1 MLTAIVRRVLLV
13 IPNIVLLTALL
24 FWSVFSL
31 LGTPVEMMLGR
42 DADPATI
49 EALNARYGFDR
60 PVYEQ
65 YLSWMWNALQGD
77 FGRSYVT
84 RQSVADAILQRI
96 LVTLEIAGLA
106 VALAVVATAVMNS
119 IPVAR
124 RAIGSANTGLS
135 LVGITVPNF
144 MLGISLIY
152 LFSVQLGWLPTTG
165 WVDWSEGF
173 VTHCKHIVMPVLTL
187 SAFFFGSFSLVY
199 RAEYRS
205 IQQQLFIKVTRAKGL
220 SEWGVSFKHALPNS
234 IMPVITYA
242 GLSLGQMTGGA
253 VVTETVFS
261 VPGMGRLFVDSITSH
276 DFPVMLAVG
285 MIIIVGVVLLN
296 LLADI
301 LYTVVNPRI
310 RLE

>member
-1 MLTAIVRRVLLV
+1 MLTAILRRVLLV
-13 IPNIVLLTALL
+13 VPNIVLLTALL

-60 PVYEQ
+60 PVHEQ

-84 RQSVADAILQRI
+84 RQSVADAILPRI

-173 VTHCKHIVMPVLTL
+173 VKHCTHIVMPVLTL

>member
-1 MLTAIVRRVLLV
+1 MLTAVARRVLLV
-13 IPNIVLLTALL
+13 IPNVVLLTALL

-49 EALNARYGFDR
+49 AALEARYGFDR
-60 PVYEQ
+60 PVHEQ
-65 YLSWMWNALQGD
+65 YLDWMWNALHGD

-84 RQSVADAILQRI
+84 KQSVADAILPRI

-173 VTHCKHIVMPVLTL
+173 ARHCTHIIMPVLTL

-205 IQQQLFIKVTRAKGL
+205 IQKQLFIKVARAKGL

>member
-1 MLTAIVRRVLLV
+1 MLTAIVRRALLV

-84 RQSVADAILQRI
+84 RQSVADAILPRI

>member
-1 MLTAIVRRVLLV
+1 MLTAILRRVLLV
-13 IPNIVLLTALL
+13 VPNIVLLTALL

-60 PVYEQ
+60 PVHEQ

-84 RQSVADAILQRI
+84 RQSVADAILPRI

-106 VALAVVATAVMNS
+106 VALAVIATAVMNS

-124 RAIGSANTGLS
+124 RTIGSANTGLS

-173 VTHCKHIVMPVLTL
+173 VKHCTHIIMPVLTL

-301 LYTVVNPRI
+301 LYTVINPRI

>member
-13 IPNIVLLTALL
+13 VPNVVLLTALL

-49 EALNARYGFDR
+49 AALEARYGFDR
-60 PVYEQ
+60 PVHEQ
-65 YLSWMWNALQGD
+65 YLDWMWNALHGD

-84 RQSVADAILQRI
+84 KESVADAILPRI

-106 VALAVVATAVMNS
+106 VALAVIATAVMNS

-165 WVDWSEGF
+165 WVDWSEGPARHC
-173 VTHCKHIVMPVLTL
+173 THVLMPVLTL

-220 SEWGVSFKHALPNS
+220 SEWGVSFRHALPNS

>member
-13 IPNIVLLTALL
+13 IPNIFLLTALL

-60 PVYEQ
+60 PVHEQ

-84 RQSVADAILQRI
+84 RQSVADAIVPRI

-124 RAIGSANTGLS
+124 RTIGSANTGLS

-173 VTHCKHIVMPVLTL
+173 VKHCTHIVMPVLTL

-205 IQQQLFIKVTRAKGL
+205 VQQQLFIKVSRAKGL

>member
-60 PVYEQ
+60 PVHEQ
-65 YLSWMWNALQGD
+65 YLSWIWNALQGD

-84 RQSVADAILQRI
+84 RQSVADAILPRI

-124 RAIGSANTGLS
+124 RTIGSANTGMS

-173 VTHCKHIVMPVLTL
+173 VTHCKHIIMPVLTL

-301 LYTVVNPRI
+301 LYTVINPRI

>member
-13 IPNIVLLTALL
+13 IPNIFLLTALL

-60 PVYEQ
+60 PVHEQ

-84 RQSVADAILQRI
+84 RQSVADAIIPRI

-135 LVGITVPNF
+135 LIGITVPNF

-173 VTHCKHIVMPVLTL
+173 VKHCTHIVMPVLTL

-205 IQQQLFIKVTRAKGL
+205 VQQQLFIKVSRAKGL

-301 LYTVVNPRI
+301 LYTVINPRI

>member
-60 PVYEQ
+60 PVHEQ

-84 RQSVADAILQRI
+84 RQSVADAILPRI
-96 LVTLEIAGLA
+96 AVTLEIAGLA

-301 LYTVVNPRI
+301 LYTIVNPRI

>member
-1 MLTAIVRRVLLV
+1 MLTAILRRVLLV

-60 PVYEQ
+60 PVHEQ

-84 RQSVADAILQRI
+84 KQSVADAILPRI

-124 RAIGSANTGLS
+124 RAIGAANTGMS

-173 VTHCKHIVMPVLTL
+173 VKHCTHIIMPVLTL

>member
-13 IPNIVLLTALL
+13 VPNIVLLTALL

-84 RQSVADAILQRI
+84 RQSVADAILPRI
-96 LVTLEIAGLA
+96 AVTLEIAGLA

-173 VTHCKHIVMPVLTL
+173 VTHCKHITMPVLTL

-301 LYTVVNPRI
+301 LYTVINPRI

>member
-84 RQSVADAILQRI
+84 RQSVADAILPRI

-124 RAIGSANTGLS
+124 RTIGSANTGLS

-301 LYTVVNPRI
+301 LYTIVNPRI

>member
-1 MLTAIVRRVLLV
+1 MLTAILRRVLLV

-60 PVYEQ
+60 PVHEQ

-84 RQSVADAILQRI
+84 RQSVADAILPRI

-124 RAIGSANTGLS
+124 RTIGATNAGLS

-173 VTHCKHIVMPVLTL
+173 VKHCTHLVMPVLTL

>member
-1 MLTAIVRRVLLV
+1 MLTAILRRVLLV

-60 PVYEQ
+60 PVHEQ
-65 YLSWMWNALQGD
+65 YLSWMWNALHGD

-84 RQSVADAILQRI
+84 RQSVADAILPRI

-124 RAIGSANTGLS
+124 RTIGAANTGMS

-173 VTHCKHIVMPVLTL
+173 VKHCTHLIMPVLTL

>member
-1 MLTAIVRRVLLV
+1 MLTAILRRVLLV
-13 IPNIVLLTALL
+13 IPNIVALTALL

-60 PVYEQ
+60 PVHEQ

-84 RQSVADAILQRI
+84 RQSVADAILPRI

>member
-60 PVYEQ
+60 PVHEQ
-65 YLSWMWNALQGD
+65 YLSWIWNALQGD

-84 RQSVADAILQRI
+84 RQSVADAILPRI

-124 RAIGSANTGLS
+124 RTIGSANTGMS

-173 VTHCKHIVMPVLTL
+173 VTHCKHIIMPVLTL

>member
-13 IPNIVLLTALL
+13 FPNIVLLTALL

-31 LGTPVEMMLGR
+31 LGTPVAMMLGR

-49 EALNARYGFDR
+49 EALNAQYGFDR

-84 RQSVADAILQRI
+84 RQSVADAILPRI

-124 RAIGSANTGLS
+124 RAIGSANIGMS

-173 VTHCKHIVMPVLTL
+173 VTHCKHLVMPVLTL

-205 IQQQLFIKVTRAKGL
+205 IQQQLFIKVSRAKGL

-301 LYTVVNPRI
+301 LYTVINPRI

>member
-1 MLTAIVRRVLLV
+1 MLTAILRRVLLV

-60 PVYEQ
+60 PVHEQ

-84 RQSVADAILQRI
+84 RQSVADAILPRI

-165 WVDWSEGF
+165 WVDWSEGV

-242 GLSLGQMTGGA
+242 GLSLGQMTGG
-253 VVTETVFS
+253 
-261 VPGMGRLFVDSITSH
+261 RW
-276 DFPVMLAVG
+276 
-285 MIIIVGVVLLN
+285 
-296 LLADI
+296 
-301 LYTVVNPRI
+301 
-310 RLE
+310 

>member
-84 RQSVADAILQRI
+84 RQSVADAILPRI

-106 VALAVVATAVMNS
+106 VALAVVATAVLNS

-173 VTHCKHIVMPVLTL
+173 VTHCKHLVMPVLTL

>member
-13 IPNIVLLTALL
+13 IPNIFLLTALL

-60 PVYEQ
+60 PVHEQ

-84 RQSVADAILQRI
+84 RQSVADAIVPRI

-173 VTHCKHIVMPVLTL
+173 VKHCTHIVMPVLTL

-205 IQQQLFIKVTRAKGL
+205 VQQQLFIKVSRAKGL

>member
-1 MLTAIVRRVLLV
+1 MLTAILRRVLLV
-13 IPNIVLLTALL
+13 VPNIVLLTALL

-60 PVYEQ
+60 PVHEQ
-65 YLSWMWNALQGD
+65 YLGWMWNALQGD

-84 RQSVADAILQRI
+84 KQSVADAILPRI

-173 VTHCKHIVMPVLTL
+173 VKHCTHIIMPVLTL

-301 LYTVVNPRI
+301 LYTVINPRI